1 MAQPPT
7 LLPKRLS
14 GGWKAGL
21 RALLLGML
29 LLLASPSAWSM
40 GHVALVLSEEGGAY
54 AEVADKIRTALTQK
68 MQGAPKFSVL
78 NLEALVEKQRASAL
92 LDADVVVAIGS
103 AATEAALAAN
113 PRAPVL
119 SVLVPRSTFERLA
132 SARGRSDFSRF
143 SAVYLDQPIVRQ
155 LQLVRAVLP
164 GRQRLGVLAGA
175 QSADSLAQL
184 RAATRGGKFKLA
196 VERIE
201 QQEEIV
207 PALNRLLHDS
217 DVLFS
222 FPDSLIYNRYTVQD
236 ILLTTYRYRVPVI
249 GFSPSYVKAG
259 ALAAV
264 YSTPAQIGLQVAE
277 IIQPLLLESGR
288 GLPAPQFPKYFSVSV
303 NYQVARSL
311 GIEIEDEAAI
321 HRQLGPQVEP

>member
-1 MAQPPT
+1 MAQPPA
-7 LLPKRLS
+7 LFSSRLS
-14 GGWKAGL
+14 GGWKSRL
-21 RALLLGML
+21 RALLLGVAI
-29 LLLASPSAWSM
+29 LLASPSAWSL

-54 AEVADKIRTALTQK
+54 AEVADKIRSALTQK
-68 MQGAPKFSVL
+68 MQGMPKFSVW
-78 NLEALVEKQRASAL
+78 NVEALAEKQRATAL
-92 LDADVVVAIGS
+92 QDADAVVAIGS
-103 AATEAALAAN
+103 AATEAAMAAI
-113 PRAPVL
+113 PPVPVL
-119 SVLVPRSTFERLA
+119 SVLVPRSTFDRMV
-132 SARGRSDFSRF
+132 SMRGRGDFSRF
-143 SAVYLDQPIVRQ
+143 SAIYLDQPIARQ
-155 LQLVRAVLP
+155 LQLVRVVLP
-164 GRQRLGVLAGA
+164 NRLRLGVLAGA

-184 RAATRGGKFKLA
+184 RAATRGSKFKLA
-196 VERIE
+196 VEQIE

-207 PALNRLLHDS
+207 PALNRLLHDN

-264 YSTPAQIGLQVAE
+264 YSSPAQIGLQVAE
-277 IIQPLLLESGR
+277 TLQPLLSAPGR

-311 GIEIEDEAAI
+311 RIEIEDEATI
-321 HRQLGPQVEP
+321 HDQLGAQVAP